1 MSAINMNLEL
11 FHKYIQENE
20 KPLLVD
26 FWAPWC
32 GYCTRIAPAYEKI
45 AEEYGDKLT
54 VAKVN
59 VDEVPELAQALQIEV
74 IPTMVIFKDGKEINS
89 IIAPQAKAQIEE
101 FIAETLKD

>member
-1 MSAINMNLEL
+1 MSAINMNLET
-11 FHKYIQENE
+11 FHKYIQEN
-20 KPLLVD
+20 KQPLLVD

-45 AEEYGDKLT
+45 AEEYGDKLI

-89 IIAPQAKAQIEE
+89 IIAPQAKAQIED
-101 FIAETLKD
+101 FIAETLKN

>member
-45 AEEYGDKLT
+45 AEEYGDKLI

-74 IPTMVIFKDGKEINS
+74 IPTMVIFKDGKELNS
-89 IIAPQAKAQIEE
+89 IIAPQAKSQIEE
-101 FIAETLKD
+101 FIAETLKA